1 MAKKTCPR
9 CDKPLPESALKA
21 GHRFRCPSCG
31 ARLRVK
37 ARRAAATSSGSS
49 VNDGDEA
56 SLEQEASADAATGS
70 SAQETIDQNEAGR
83 RTVRAVPQAV
93 RRLPK
98 VGPYRLMAELGRG
111 GMGVVYKAYHEPT
124 GEIRALKVL
133 RGEAARS
140 KKVIARFEREAAAA
154 SSIRHPHIVRVY
166 EFARDPARKCYYM
179 AMEYLEGGSV
189 SALIRNQGRIPWPRV
204 VRIAQQVASALDELQ
219 RRGLVH
225 RDVKPSNLLLDKYGN
240 VKLADMGLVRHE
252 DNDDEHQLT
261 TTGAVMGTLD
271 YMAPEQI
278 VDPRNTDIRSDLY
291 ALGCTLFHM
300 LTGQPPFP
308 EGNAYQKIQQHL
320 SHPLPE
326 IGPLVPDVASPLA
339 LILNRLTAKDPAER
353 FQTPAQLIAALKTL
367 EEEMKRGPSSGS
379 IAVPEELR
387 NVVAQAAEETLTT
400 QRSRRWRD
408 YVMPCLIT
416 AVIALALLAV
426 LAVISGGGGDVDD
439 RPQHQTSSTATTPTH
454 TNQPRLPD
462 APFGR

>member
-1 MAKKTCPR
+1 MATRNCPR
-9 CDKPLPESALKA
+9 CDNPLPQSALKP
-21 GHRFRCPSCG
+21 GQRFRCPKCR

-37 ARRAAATSSGSS
+37 ARRGASTQSVSATSDGGSVERNGS
-49 VNDGDEA
+49 PVAPSAADTSEVAEA
-56 SLEQEASADAATGS
+56 SRSTTGP
-70 SAQETIDQNEAGR
+70 
-83 RTVRAVPQAV
+83 VPEPM

-98 VGPYRLMAELGRG
+98 VGPYRLIAELGRG

-189 SALIRNQGRIPWPRV
+189 SKLIRSHGRIPWPRV
-204 VRIAQQVASALDELQ
+204 VQIAKQVASALEELQ

-225 RDVKPSNLLLDKYGN
+225 RDVKPSNLLLDKHGN

-252 DNDDEHQLT
+252 AGEEDHQLT

-353 FQTPAQLIAALKTL
+353 FQTPAQLIAALETL
-367 EEEMKRGPSSGS
+367 EKEMRLDPSSGS
-379 IAVPEELR
+379 VAVPEELR
-387 NVVAQAAEETLTT
+387 NVVAQAAEQPTAA
-400 QRSRRWRD
+400 QRRQRWRD
-408 YVMPCLIT
+408 YVVPCLIT
-416 AVIALALLAV
+416 AVIALAALAILAV
-426 LAVISGGGGDVDD
+426 VSGGQHGTGDGGAK
-439 RPQHQTSSTATTPTH
+439 QNSTPPTPEPTH
-454 TNQPRLPD
+454 HEVRLPR
-462 APFGR
+462 APFSR